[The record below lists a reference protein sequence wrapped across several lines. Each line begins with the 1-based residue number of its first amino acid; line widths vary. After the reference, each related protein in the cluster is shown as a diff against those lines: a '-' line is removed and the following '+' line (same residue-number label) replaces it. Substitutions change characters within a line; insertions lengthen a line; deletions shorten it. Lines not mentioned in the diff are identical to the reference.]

1 MNALSPSRR
10 IEVAADPAL
19 SDTLPGWAY
28 TDPEV
33 LAQERERVFF
43 RTWHYA
49 GGVQELANAGD
60 YITARLLDQNVL
72 ILRGRDGGL
81 RGFYNVCQHR
91 AHELLEGR
99 GNARVVTCPYHAWS
113 YHDDGG
119 LRTARGAERQP
130 GFDPD
135 RFCLKPVRTEVFAG
149 RFVFFN
155 LDPGAT
161 PLSELVPD
169 LAGELAAGV
178 PEFAVLAPSDPPSER
193 PMAANW
199 KVVLDNFH
207 ECYHCGPAHPAFADM
222 LDMACYRTT
231 THGLWSRQAGRLA
244 KPDNKAYPVGPG
256 AVQDARFWWLWPTT
270 TFGFLPGLP
279 TLNVTSILPV
289 TATTSLRRYHRYG
302 VPGQAPDPAALAY
315 GRHVLGPEDIAICES
330 VQRGLASRGYAAGR
344 FVHDPEG
351 GQTTEAAVHHFHR
364 LYVTA
369 MGFA

>member
-1 MNALSPSRR
+1 MNEIKRAGS
-10 IEVAADPAL
+10 IAVHADPER

-33 LAQERERVFF
+33 LAQERERLFF

-49 GGVQELANAGD
+49 GSVQELARPGD
-60 YITARLLDQNVL
+60 YVTARLLDQSVL

-113 YHDDGG
+113 YHDDGA

-130 GFDPD
+130 DFDPA
-135 RFCLKPVRTEVFAG
+135 RFCLKPVRVEALAG
-149 RFVFFN
+149 KFIFFN
-155 LDPGAT
+155 LDPDAVA
-161 PLSELVPD
+161 LADQVPD
-169 LAGELAAGV
+169 LAAELAADI
-178 PEFAVLAPSDPPSER
+178 PEFAALAPEAPPSER
-193 PMAANW
+193 PMQANW

-222 LDMACYRTT
+222 LDMAGYRTT

-244 KPDNKAYPVGPG
+244 RLDNKAYPVAED
-256 AVQDARFWWLWPTT
+256 AVHDSRFWWLWPTT
-270 TFGFLPGLP
+270 TFGFLPGAPGLTVSSVLP
-279 TLNVTSILPV
+279 L
-289 TATTSLRRYHRYG
+289 TAGSSLRRYHGYAL
-302 VPGQAPDPAALAY
+302 PGAVPDPVALEY
-315 GRHVLGPEDIAICES
+315 KRHILGPEDVGICES
-330 VQRGLASRGYAAGR
+330 VQRGLASRGYTAGR
-344 FVHDPEG
+344 FVHDPSG

-364 LYVTA
+364 LYVAA
-369 MGFA
+369 MGF